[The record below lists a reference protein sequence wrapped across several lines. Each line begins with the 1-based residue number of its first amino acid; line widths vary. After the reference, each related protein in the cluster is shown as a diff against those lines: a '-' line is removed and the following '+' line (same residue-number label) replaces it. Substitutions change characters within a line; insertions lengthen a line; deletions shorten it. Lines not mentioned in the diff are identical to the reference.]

1 MPVLAYAVCLGVLV
15 VVWWGGGHA
24 DNRYRKNIRAH
35 ISSLFLVPPA
45 LIFTSNPP
53 YRPLPRMEDDVLASN
68 FAAAS
73 RAMPSPAVALTPV
86 EAQRAV
92 ALLHDL
98 AQKVALLGSI
108 PTSSSLAATAQS
120 YPDNLAANPHHHGST
135 TVHHTHRNEDELSK
149 FVRDEFHR
157 HLAEQHRLEAHHR
170 ELIRQW
176 HDLVVGQTEENNE
189 DGIIANTKNPSPLLD
204 TVQTEMTEVGQ
215 ALTHNSGILLR
226 QLKEHPRF
234 SGFDLKVDLERKEL
248 ARLLDITTQEL
259 ERMGTFVA
267 LETAVEEARRAQDQL
282 AQVAGQEQGAAST
295 ASQLEQALRDAST
308 AHQERVAQQ
317 QAAIAELK
325 RELDR
330 LQYKHEVTLKY
341 TRREAQAEASGV
353 QRLYRLEE
361 KDLERKQARLLAQQ
375 ALEEQS
381 HRDLMTYLR
390 EKQQELQG
398 QLAMWTT
405 KAQQDFGR
413 LDAETEKITAARD
426 AYAGELESLRARRK
440 VELAEDVART
450 TAVLALREEEKAKE
464 ALRVKSLEL
473 AALKIGK
480 AVRRYTLHVKQ
491 QRDDQAGTTTG
502 KAEGE
507 GGEKKKKKKGKDGKG
522 KAASPKA
529 GAAAGKKA
537 PAAAPSK
544 KPAARTASPKPA
556 DKAQGAAGKA
566 PAAAGAAPTAAG
578 GGGGAKKKK

>member
-1 MPVLAYAVCLGVLV
+1 
-15 VVWWGGGHA
+15 
-24 DNRYRKNIRAH
+24 
-35 ISSLFLVPPA
+35 
-45 LIFTSNPP
+45 
-53 YRPLPRMEDDVLASN
+53 MEDDVLAAN
-68 FAAAS
+68 LGAPS
-73 RAMPSPAVALTPV
+73 RSMPSPAVALTPV
-86 EAQRAV
+86 EAQRAL

-108 PTSSSLAATAQS
+108 PTSTSLAAAAPS
-120 YPDNLAANPHHHGST
+120 LSDSVAAYPPQHISS
-135 TVHHTHRNEDELSK
+135 TVHHPHRNDDELSK

-157 HLAEQHRLEAHHR
+157 HLAEQHRLEARHR

-176 HDLVVGQTEENNE
+176 HDLVVGQNKENNE
-189 DGIIANTKNPSPLLD
+189 DGSAANTKNPSPLLD

-234 SGFDLKVDLERKEL
+234 SGFDLKVDRERKEL
-248 ARLLDITTQEL
+248 ARLLDITAQEL
-259 ERMGTFVA
+259 ERTGTFVA
-267 LETAVEEARRAQDQL
+267 LETAVEEARRAQGQL

-295 ASQLEQALRDAST
+295 ASQLEKALRDAST

-353 QRLYRLEE
+353 QRLYRQEE

-398 QLAMWTT
+398 QLALWTT
-405 KAQQDFGR
+405 KAKQDFGR

-426 AYAGELESLRARRK
+426 ANATELESLRARRK
-440 VELAEDVART
+440 AELAEDVART
-450 TAVLALREEEKAKE
+450 TALMALREEEKARE

-491 QRDDQAGTTTG
+491 QRDDQAGAAADKT
-502 KAEGE
+502 EGE
-507 GGEKKKKKKGKDGKG
+507 GGEKKKGKGKGGKG
-522 KAASPKA
+522 KATSPKA
-529 GAAAGKKA
+529 GGAAAAGKKA

-544 KPAARTASPKPA
+544 KPAAKSASPKPA
-556 DKAQGAAGKA
+556 DKAKGAAGKA

-578 GGGGAKKKK
+578 GGGAKKKK